1 VTVYAF
7 SRLPAFNPNTNPASV
22 AKSAT
27 GSVYD
32 IGDTGFLTPLNLTLV
47 ATNTVTT
54 TLISDAN
61 GMFPDFTLVDRT
73 QCAFKSGTQ
82 VFILTTTTPIP
93 GPASTVAGPAGPA
106 GPATTDASLMTA
118 GTLADARLP
127 ATAQAATLSSTYA
140 PASGSANY
148 APKTTATVQ
157 GLPAWARKRML
168 ATLAQGPCRVLCVG
182 DSTTAGVYSDSYTTA
197 TGSANQ
203 GGPNS
208 YPAQLAKRLTAMG
221 IPAEYSFCLPGHGGN
236 DDSRWSLG
244 TWGYAAYGAGMN
256 AAITSATAGQTA
268 TVTPTNVANTYIV
281 YFFGDSGT
289 GVFTAQAT
297 GGVSVS
303 INTVETT
310 AGIYGSAVVTASATA
325 STNTITFTNTS
336 GTVFVVGVESSDSA
350 NPNKVR
356 IMGAGVGGSKAT
368 VWNNTS
374 GPGALNFIK
383 GIAPDLTI
391 ISLGVNDG
399 AVPDT
404 TANVLAAV
412 NSIAATA
419 AASGD
424 VLLMSAVPHDSV
436 TAVDGYNAAYK
447 GTGKPYADLQARWGN
462 KGPVMGL
469 MTTDNTHPNAL
480 GYGDMATLVAN
491 TLTAAP

>member
-1 VTVYAF
+1 MIETLTSGPGLVTSILVPHTSQAGF
-7 SRLPAFNPNTNPASV
+7 VDASGAVVSSWYYV
-22 AKSAT
+22 ATTS
-27 GSVYD
+27 S
-32 IGDTGFLTPLNLTLV
+32 LTLSGS
-47 ATNTVTT
+47 
-54 TLISDAN
+54 L
-61 GMFPDFTLVDRT
+61 
-73 QCAFKSGTQ
+73 AFAPQTKA
-82 VFILTTTTPIP
+82 FLF
-93 GPASTVAGPAGPA
+93 PAGPTTVELETLPLHTPPPVD
-106 GPATTDASLMTA
+106 GPDVPEWELP
-118 GTLADARLP
+118 GRLSP
-127 ATAQAATLSSTYA
+127 AVLSATYA

-197 TGSANQ
+197 TGSVNQ

-336 GTVFVVGVESSDSA
+336 GTVFVVGVESYDSA

-374 GPGALNFIK
+374 NPGALNFIK
-383 GIAPDLTI
+383 GYRP
-391 ISLGVNDG
+391 
-399 AVPDT
+399 
-404 TANVLAAV
+404 
-412 NSIAATA
+412 
-419 AASGD
+419 
-424 VLLMSAVPHDSV
+424 
-436 TAVDGYNAAYK
+436 
-447 GTGKPYADLQARWGN
+447 
-462 KGPVMGL
+462 GPVHYQPRRERRRS
-469 MTTDNTHPNAL
+469 TRYHR
-480 GYGDMATLVAN
+480 
-491 TLTAAP
+491 